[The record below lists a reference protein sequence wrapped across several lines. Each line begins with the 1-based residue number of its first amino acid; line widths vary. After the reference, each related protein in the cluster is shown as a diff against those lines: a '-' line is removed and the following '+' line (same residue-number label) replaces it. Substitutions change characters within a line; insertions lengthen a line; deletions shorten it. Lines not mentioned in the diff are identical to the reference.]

1 MLLSIIYSITVQYNS
16 IKNIQWYNFY
26 FSHCLLKLYLN
37 EGKKNKTFIG
47 KHSNENCLLT
57 ALVSLVY
64 DVSPTELY
72 VLVTLSITSHF
83 STCEEE
89 LLHSNTVIM
98 LEMFSIYSL
107 TKYIWS
113 FKHDNRRWTLFQKCL
128 SVENYE
134 SLHRRMLQ
142 KKEWTRRKREREGAS
157 THAQEFLCL
166 LGNKQTR
173 RNEKK
178 KI

>member
-26 FSHCLLKLYLN
+26 FSHCLSKLYLN

-64 DVSPTELY
+64 DVSSTELY
-72 VLVTLSITSHF
+72 LLITLSITSHF

-107 TKYIWS
+107 TKCIWS
-113 FKHDNRRWTLFQKCL
+113 FKHDNRRWPLFQKCL

-142 KKEWTRRKREREGAS
+142 KKEWTRRKRERERVRARMHRNFSAS
-157 THAQEFLCL
+157 
-166 LGNKQTR
+166 
-173 RNEKK
+173 
-178 KI
+178 